1 MIDLIL
7 DVEQYD
13 CPFIDA
19 TDDHDVTFSAS
30 DWEFDPVAGELD
42 TEMVF
47 EASGAGALTR
57 GLRGLRD
64 HEQMTECR
72 LVSKDGARAEIATTI
87 PETDAM
93 ATIRDHD
100 GTITGPFYIED
111 GSELWHV
118 GFDSDRLADDALAAL
133 ERNNEYAVESRE
145 RVDDEM
151 IGGVIRNADAAT
163 SLLDGCRSLTDV
175 ERETLRTA
183 VREGYFDTPRGIT
196 LGELADRF
204 DVSKPAASKNLR
216 RGQRKLLERAVEAIG
231 ELEDFP

>member
-1 MIDLIL
+1 
-7 DVEQYD
+7 
-13 CPFIDA
+13 
-19 TDDHDVTFSAS
+19 
-30 DWEFDPVAGELD
+30 
-42 TEMVF
+42 
-47 EASGAGALTR
+47 
-57 GLRGLRD
+57 
-64 HEQMTECR
+64 MTECR